1 MRLFDCF
8 VDLIAYVAHS
18 MGSMENFPPSGDVLR
33 QTVTGLIGQSETY
46 RENNAFDKTDYES
59 ARFAVFA
66 WIDETVMKSS
76 FEGKDGWQRQLLQRT
91 FYNTT
96 GGGVEFYRRLEDLDE
111 NKAEVRE
118 IYYLC
123 LALGFSGRYGM
134 NEGDGALRDRVKE
147 QQLKRLTGSNDVFS
161 KASQS
166 KLFPAAYGLAVPE
179 RYEKAPARRRS
190 MMMTA
195 LLGAGPVVLFTF
207 LYMLYRFI
215 LNNEIMTKV
224 VQ

>member
-8 VDLIAYVAHS
+8 VDLIAYVSHS
-18 MGSMENFPPSGDVLR
+18 LGSAENFPTSGEVLR
-33 QTVTGLIGQSETY
+33 QTVTDLIGQSETF
-46 RENNAFDKTDYES
+46 RENNGFDKADYES
-59 ARFAVFA
+59 ARFAIFA

-111 NKAEVRE
+111 DKGEVRE

-123 LALGFSGRYGM
+123 LALGFSGRYGLS
-134 NEGDGALRDRVKE
+134 EGDGVLRDRVIE
-147 QQLKRLTGSNDVFS
+147 QQFKRLTGSSDVFS
-161 KASQS
+161 KTSRS

-179 RYEKAPARRRS
+179 RYEKKPVSKRS
-190 MMMTA
+190 MVMTA
-195 LLGAGPVVLFTF
+195 LLGAGPVVLFAF
-207 LYMLYRFI
+207 LYVLYRFI